1 MIRCDD
7 SAMHQALARYFRHCI
22 DGTAPVATTYQVMR
36 PISGS
41 RMTYVCTRLARDIAT
56 RLATRD
62 RRHMVFHAAGLAHNR
77 RGVIL
82 CGPPGCGKSTL
93 AAWLTASGFDF
104 LSDEVVAVTLDSVGD
119 REVREMYG
127 LTCPIV
133 LKRGSAFVWQHWL
146 GEDTVQDMVYALD
159 DTVWVDPES
168 LRPHSVCATACP
180 HLLIFPRYEGGE
192 SFSAQR
198 LSPAEATFCLMHH
211 LVNFESLPEQGFSAV
226 IRFVQ
231 HIPAYRVAYTDV
243 TEVEAWLR
251 EKDLS
256 WERG

>member
-1 MIRCDD
+1 MLIRCDD

-22 DGTAPVATTYQVMR
+22 GGTAPVATTYQVMR

-41 RMTYVCTRLARDIAT
+41 RMTYVCTHLARDIAT
-56 RLATRD
+56 RLVTCD
-62 RRHMVFHAAGLAHNR
+62 RQHMVFHAAGLAYNR

-93 AAWLTASGFDF
+93 AAWLTASGFNF
-104 LSDEVVAVTLDSVGD
+104 LSDEVVAVTLDSMDD

-133 LKRGSAFVWQHWL
+133 LKGGSAFVWQHWL
-146 GEDTVQDMVYALD
+146 GEDAAQGMVHALD

-168 LRPHSVCATACP
+168 LRSHSVCAMACP
-180 HLLIFPRYEGGE
+180 RLLVFPQYGGHGA
-192 SFSAQR
+192 FDAQR
-198 LSPAEATFCLMHH
+198 LSSAEAAFRLMHQ
-211 LVNFESLPEQGFSAV
+211 LVNFESLPAQGFSTV
-226 IRFVQ
+226 TRFVQ

-243 TEVEAWLR
+243 TEVEAWLG
-251 EKDLS
+251 
-256 WERG
+256 ERIME